1 VFKSAEKLEVWDMKR
16 RAQGALEYLFMIAA
30 ALIIIFLAVR
40 YITNTGS
47 QATDVGNSTLE
58 NITQELE
65 SAKGG

>member
-1 VFKSAEKLEVWDMKR
+1 MFKSAEKLEVWDMKR

>member
-1 VFKSAEKLEVWDMKR
+1 MKR

-40 YITNTGS
+40 YLTRTSSTATNL
-47 QATDVGNSTLE
+47 GNSTLE

-65 SAKGG
+65 NASGG

>member
-1 VFKSAEKLEVWDMKR
+1 MKR

-40 YITNTGS
+40 YLTRTS
-47 QATDVGNSTLE
+47 STATDLGNSTLE

-65 SAKGG
+65 NAGF

>member
-1 VFKSAEKLEVWDMKR
+1 MKR
-16 RAQGALEYLFMIAA
+16 RAQGALEYLFMVAA

-40 YITNTGS
+40 HLTNTTS

-65 SAKGG
+65 SAQGG

>member
-1 VFKSAEKLEVWDMKR
+1 MKR

>member
-1 VFKSAEKLEVWDMKR
+1 MKR
-16 RAQGALEYLFMIAA
+16 RAQGALEYLFMVAA

-40 YITNTGS
+40 HLTNTTS

>member
-1 VFKSAEKLEVWDMKR
+1 MFKSAEKLEVWDMKR

-65 SAKGG
+65 SAQGG